1 MEQEE
6 RAGRSVQD
14 ADDKDDRYWTDSCGG
29 IAKKMLKFLEDSEV
43 AKVSMRE

>member
-14 ADDKDDRYWTDSCGG
+14 ADDKDDVIGLILVEGLQR
-29 IAKKMLKFLEDSEV
+29 KMLKFLEDSEV